1 MTCIVVFE
9 VELEKGEVPYD
20 ALCAIS
26 NEFSQFDIST
36 LESQA
41 GESYSMLKSIK
52 IEVRDGQIVKGE
64 G

>member
-26 NEFSQFDIST
+26 NELIQWDISMI
-36 LESQA
+36 ESQV
-41 GESYSMLKSIK
+41 GESHSMLKSIK
-52 IEVRDGQIVKGE
+52 IEDRDGQIVKGE